1 MVRLMPVEFF
11 DHTADVG
18 ARVVARSLDEL
29 FAEAAVALTSTIT
42 EASRVVGRSSW
53 PVALR
58 APDLGQLLVD
68 WLSEL
73 IGLFDVDGRLAC
85 AATVRVTQ
93 AEDGY
98 QLDGTVQGEAFDPAR
113 HPLRV
118 SVKGMTYHRLR
129 VEHGDDGQWRATLVF
144 DI

>member
-1 MVRLMPVEFF
+1 MPVEFF

-18 ARVVARSLDEL
+18 ARVVARSVDEL

-42 EASRVVGRSSW
+42 EASHVVGRSSW
-53 PVALR
+53 SVALR
-58 APDLGQLLVD
+58 APDLDLLLVD

-73 IGLFDVDGRLAC
+73 IALFDVDGRLAC
-85 AATVRVTQ
+85 AASVRVVRV
-93 AEDGY
+93 EDGY

-118 SVKGMTYHRLR
+118 AVKGMTYHRLC
-129 VEHGDDGQWRATLVF
+129 VEQGDDRQWRATFVF